1 MDDIKNERFLI
12 KETSYLVDLKD
23 VDFITWS
30 ENERDLGKYLAKLHI
45 GSKET
50 RYMCQSAEDLKTLLQ
65 TWSEVKGEKLDL
77 DIDELTW

>member
-77 DIDELTW
+77 NIDELAW

>member
-45 GSKET
+45 GYKET

-65 TWSEVKGEKLDL
+65 TWSEVKGQKLDL
-77 DIDELTW
+77 DIEELAW

>member
-65 TWSEVKGEKLDL
+65 TWSEVKGEKIDL
-77 DIDELTW
+77 DVNELTW

>member
-1 MDDIKNERFLI
+1 MDDIKNDRFLI

-50 RYMCQSAEDLKTLLQ
+50 RYMCQSAEELKTLLQ

-77 DIDELTW
+77 NIDELTW

>member
-77 DIDELTW
+77 DVDELTW

>member
-12 KETSYLVDLKD
+12 KKTSYLVDLKD

-50 RYMCQSAEDLKTLLQ
+50 RYMCQSVKDLETLLQ
-65 TWSEVKGEKLDL
+65 TWSEVKGEKIDL
-77 DIDELTW
+77 NRDEIQW

>member
-65 TWSEVKGEKLDL
+65 TWSEVKGQKLDL
-77 DIDELTW
+77 DIDELAW

>member
-1 MDDIKNERFLI
+1 
-12 KETSYLVDLKD
+12 LKD

-50 RYMCQSAEDLKTLLQ
+50 RYMCQSAEELKTLLQ

-77 DIDELTW
+77 NIDELAW

>member
-12 KETSYLVDLKD
+12 KETSYIVDLKD

-77 DIDELTW
+77 NIDELAW

>member
-12 KETSYLVDLKD
+12 KKTSYLVDLKD

-50 RYMCQSAEDLKTLLQ
+50 RYMCQSVKDLETLLQ
-65 TWSEVKGEKLDL
+65 TWSEVKGKKIDL
-77 DIDELTW
+77 NRDEIQW

>member
-77 DIDELTW
+77 DIEELAW

>member
-77 DIDELTW
+77 DIDELAW

>member
-50 RYMCQSAEDLKTLLQ
+50 RYMCQSAEELKTLLQ

-77 DIDELTW
+77 DIDELAW

>member
-23 VDFITWS
+23 VVFITWS

-77 DIDELTW
+77 DVDELTW